1 MRRRLPKLERKE
13 MNVKEYITQS
23 VREIGLMLGEDNT
36 ALRSEDIEK
45 YIEALSRLA
54 GSLAALENTE

>member
-1 MRRRLPKLERKE
+1 

-23 VREIGLMLGEDNT
+23 VPEIGLMLGEDNT
-36 ALRSEDIEK
+36 ALRSEDIKK
-45 YIEALSRLA
+45 YIRALSRLA